1 MVTKMKQ
8 IVLDINANK
17 TGDIELNPEIF
28 GLQPRMDI
36 LSRVIEWQLSKRRA
50 GTHKTK
56 VVAEVRGSGKK
67 IYRQKGTG
75 GARHGSKRQVQF
87 RGGAVSFG
95 PVVRSHAYSLPKKV
109 RKLGLKIALSTKMA
123 AGELLI
129 VNEFNLSSPK
139 LKDLLSI
146 IGTLNVKNT
155 LLIEN
160 EVKADSNILKASGNI
175 QNFDVLPQIGAN
187 VYDIMRKSNIILTVS
202 AVKALEERLR

>member
-1 MVTKMKQ
+1 MKHN
-8 IVLDINANK
+8 VLDLNAKK

-28 GLQPRMDI
+28 GLEPRVDI
-36 LSRVIEWQLSKRRA
+36 LSRVIEWQLAKRRA

-95 PVVRSHAYSLPKKV
+95 PVVRSHAYALPKKV
-109 RKLGLKIALSTKMA
+109 RKLGLKIALSTKLA
-123 AGELLI
+123 SGELLFI
-129 VNEFNLSSPK
+129 NDFNLPSAK
-139 LKDLLSI
+139 AKDLLSVMTKLDI
-146 IGTLNVKNT
+146 VNT
-155 LLIEN
+155 LLIDY
-160 EVKADSNILKASGNI
+160 EVPADCNVLKASGNI
-175 QNFDVLPQIGAN
+175 RDFDVLPQIGAN
-187 VYDIMRKSNIILTVS
+187 VYDIMRKDKVILTVG

>member
-1 MVTKMKQ
+1 MVTKMKHN
-8 IVLDINANK
+8 VLDLNAKK
-17 TGDIELNPEIF
+17 TGDIELSPEVF
-28 GLQPRMDI
+28 GLQPRVDI

-56 VVAEVRGSGKK
+56 VVSEVRGSGKK

-109 RKLGLKIALSTKMA
+109 RKLGLKVALSTKLA
-123 AGELLI
+123 SGELLV
-129 VNEFNLSSPK
+129 VNDFNLSTAK
-139 LKDLLSI
+139 AKDLLSVM
-146 IGTLNVKNT
+146 TKLDVTST
-155 LLIEN
+155 LLIDH
-160 EVKADSNILKASGNI
+160 EVHADSNVLKASGNI
-175 QNFDVLPQIGAN
+175 RNFDVLPQIGAN
-187 VYDIMRKSNIILTVS
+187 VYDIMRKDKIILTVN

>member
-8 IVLDINANK
+8 NVLDINANK

-28 GLQPRMDI
+28 GLQPRVDI

-75 GARHGSKRQVQF
+75 GARHGSKRQIQF

-109 RKLGLKIALSTKMA
+109 RKLGLKTALSAKLA
-123 AGELLI
+123 SGELMI
-129 VNEFNLSSPK
+129 INEFNLSSPK
-139 LKDLLSI
+139 AKELLSVMA
-146 IGTLNVKNT
+146 GLNVTNT
-155 LLIEN
+155 LLVDFEI
-160 EVKADSNILKASGNI
+160 KADSNVAKACGNI
-175 QNFDVLPQIGAN
+175 RSFDALPQIGAN
-187 VYDIMRKSNIILTVS
+187 VYDIMRKTNIILTVS